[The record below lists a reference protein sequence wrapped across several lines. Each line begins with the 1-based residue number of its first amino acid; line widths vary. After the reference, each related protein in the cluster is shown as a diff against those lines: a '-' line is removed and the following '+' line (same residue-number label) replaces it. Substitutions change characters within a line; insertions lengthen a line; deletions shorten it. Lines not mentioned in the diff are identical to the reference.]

1 MKKETPTLSRD
12 RALAARRW
20 HLVDAKGRVVGR
32 LASELAD
39 TLRGK
44 RNPAFSPHLDTG
56 DFVVVVNA
64 RHVRFTGNKL
74 GQKRYYR
81 HTGYPGGIRSRS
93 AEELMASKPEEVLKK
108 AVAGMLPK
116 NALGRGLAHKLK
128 VYPDAEHPHAA
139 QLQAVSS

>member
-1 MKKETPTLSRD
+1 MKKETSTLSRD

-74 GQKRYYR
+74 RQKRYYR

-139 QLQAVSS
+139 QLQAASS

>member
-74 GQKRYYR
+74 RQKQYYR

-93 AEELMASKPEEVLKK
+93 AEELMASKPEDVIKK

-116 NALGRGLAHKLK
+116 NALGRSLAHKLK

-139 QLQAVSS
+139 QLQAASS

>member
-74 GQKRYYR
+74 RQKRYYR

-139 QLQAVSS
+139 QLQAVSN

>member
-74 GQKRYYR
+74 RQKRYYR

-139 QLQAVSS
+139 QLQAALS

>member
-1 MKKETPTLSRD
+1 MKKETPTLPRD

-74 GQKRYYR
+74 RQKRYYR

-139 QLQAVSS
+139 QLQAVSN

>member
-74 GQKRYYR
+74 RQKQYYR

-93 AEELMASKPEEVLKK
+93 AEELMASKPEDVIKK

-116 NALGRGLAHKLK
+116 NALGRSLAHKLK

-139 QLQAVSS
+139 QLPTASN

>member
-74 GQKRYYR
+74 RQKRYYR

-139 QLQAVSS
+139 QLQAASN

>member
-12 RALAARRW
+12 RAHAARRW

-74 GQKRYYR
+74 RQKRYYR

-139 QLQAVSS
+139 QLQAASN

>member
-1 MKKETPTLSRD
+1 MKKETLTLSRD

-20 HLVDAKGRVVGR
+20 HLFDAKGRVVGR

-44 RNPAFSPHLDTG
+44 RNPAFSPHIDTG

-64 RHVRFTGNKL
+64 RHVRFTGKKL
-74 GQKRYYR
+74 RQKQYHR

-93 AEELMASKPEEVLKK
+93 AEELLESAPEEIIKK
-108 AVAGMLPK
+108 AVVGMLPK
-116 NALGRGLAHKLK
+116 NALGRSLAHKLK

-139 QLQAVSS
+139 QLQAASN